1 MKIKLWGLLAG
12 GLVTGCFAEE
22 SENSA
27 QWESIFNGKD
37 LTGWTPKFKGHELGE
52 NAKDTFRV
60 EEGVLKVA
68 YDNYEEWGSLF
79 GHLFFE
85 EELSHYKLRL
95 EYRFVGKQVE
105 GGPGWA
111 NRNNGVMIHGQSA
124 ASMKKEQDFPASI
137 EVQLLGGLDDGK
149 ERPTANVCTPQ
160 THIFLNDKV
169 DKKHCI
175 NSSSKTFN
183 GDEWV
188 TLEIEVRGSEK
199 IIHRI
204 NGEEVFVYEYPQLND
219 GTLLEKGSISLQ
231 AESSPTEF
239 RKIELMRL
247 KKVEE

>member
-1 MKIKLWGLLAG
+1 M
-12 GLVTGCFAEE
+12 
-22 SENSA
+22 
-27 QWESIFNGKD
+27 
-37 LTGWTPKFKGHELGE
+37 
-52 NAKDTFRV
+52 
-60 EEGVLKVA
+60 
-68 YDNYEEWGSLF
+68 
-79 GHLFFE
+79 
-85 EELSHYKLRL
+85 
-95 EYRFVGKQVE
+95 E

-124 ASMKKEQDFPASI
+124 VSMKKEQDFPTSI